1 MALNDLLNKAKE
13 VAEKK
18 LTEKVEKVLAEAE
31 KSGEEKEKER
41 NNLLNTF
48 LPLAPKYIQ
57 DIINNK
63 EILIP
68 NSIIE
73 ERLKDKVKSINFS
86 NEGIELVVNKEN
98 TLINLDVDFKLI
110 IQKINL
116 KKRTFDFLIK
126 DINIKKAD
134 ESNFIQGI
142 ISSIAIPVVKTLIEG
157 IIQEEIQN
165 LSNAELKFKNR
176 FLGKNLE
183 MVCDFSG
190 VEKTK
195 MFLVELPIIK
205 KSFVDIVKVENV
217 YHTDD
222 CVKLSF
228 DVKIK

>member
-31 KSGEEKEKER
+31 KSGEEKEKEK
-41 NNLLNTF
+41 NNLLKTF

-63 EILIP
+63 EILIS

-73 ERLKDKVKSINFS
+73 KRLKDKVKSINFS

-98 TLINLDVDFKLI
+98 TLINLDVNFKLI

-116 KKRTFDFLIK
+116 KKRTFEFFIK
-126 DINIKKAD
+126 DIDIKKAD
-134 ESNFIQGI
+134 ESNFIQGV
-142 ISSIAIPVVKTLIEG
+142 ISVVAIPLVKTLIEG
-157 IIQEEIQN
+157 IIQEEILN
-165 LSNAELKFKNR
+165 LSNAELKFTNK

-195 MFLVELPIIK
+195 MFFVELPIIK
-205 KSFVDIVKVENV
+205 KSFVDIVKIENV
-217 YHTDD
+217 YHTDEG
-222 CVKLSF
+222 VKLGF